1 MVEGQEG
8 LAEVVIPSMEKILM
22 RISTTCTITI
32 IIFHDSK
39 VIAIILDI
47 KEKNVCSLQMIQP
60 PKSTPC
66 RLNMKMVIL
75 KKRRKHLTTMNLRWL

>member
-1 MVEGQEG
+1 MAKEQEG
-8 LAEVVIPSMEKILM
+8 LGKVVIPSMKTTLVKIL
-22 RISTTCTITI
+22 TTCTTTI

-47 KEKNVCSLQMIQP
+47 REKNVHSLQMIQP

-75 KKRRKHLTTMNLRWL
+75 KDRRKHLTTMNL

>member
-1 MVEGQEG
+1 MAKDQEG
-8 LAEVVIPSMEKILM
+8 LGEVVIPSMEKTLV
-22 RISTTCTITI
+22 RRSTTCTTTI

-66 RLNMKMVIL
+66 RLNLNMVTL

>member
-1 MVEGQEG
+1 MAKEQEG
-8 LAEVVIPSMEKILM
+8 LGEVVIPSMKQTPVK
-22 RISTTCTITI
+22 RSTTYITTI

-47 KEKNVCSLQMIQP
+47 TEKRVHSFQMIQP